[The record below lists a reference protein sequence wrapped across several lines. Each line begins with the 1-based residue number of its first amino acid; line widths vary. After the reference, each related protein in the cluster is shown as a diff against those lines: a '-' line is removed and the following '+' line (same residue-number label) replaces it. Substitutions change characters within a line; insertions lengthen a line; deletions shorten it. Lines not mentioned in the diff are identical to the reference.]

1 MPWALRCGLGV
12 NAMWKIQ
19 TISEDTATVTFSLS
33 GRLRSDQVTDLQ
45 ALLHAETRKIT
56 FDLEE
61 VDIVDQEMVA
71 FLSHCAA
78 DGVKLQNCPLYI
90 ECWIAKG
97 RASKS
102 KTNLSRPKE

>member
-1 MPWALRCGLGV
+1 
-12 NAMWKIQ
+12 
-19 TISEDTATVTFSLS
+19 
-33 GRLRSDQVTDLQ
+33 
-45 ALLHAETRKIT
+45 
-56 FDLEE
+56 

-90 ECWIAKG
+90 DRWIAKG

-102 KTNLSRPKE
+102 NTNLPGPNE

>member
-1 MPWALRCGLGV
+1 
-12 NAMWKIQ
+12 MWKIQ
-19 TISEDTATVTFSLS
+19 TISEDIATVTFSLS
-33 GRLRSDQVTDLQ
+33 GRLRSDQVRDLW
-45 ALLHAETRKIT
+45 ALLQAETRKVT
-56 FDLEE
+56 FDLQE

-90 ECWIAKG
+90 DRWIAKG

-102 KTNLSRPKE
+102 NTNLPGPNE